1 MTREIRFSADGGVSM
16 VWEDGEPLRC
26 VHTDGTDDDLP
37 VGDDMSEEEIEL
49 LDD

>member
-16 VWEDGEPLRC
+16 VWEDGEPARC
-26 VHTDGTDDDLP
+26 PTQDDMDSLP